1 VAPDRRIAAD
11 LAQKPFHL
19 TEPAIDR
26 AYLSRTPVR
35 ERPADLA
42 GLQQSL
48 AGAQWPHSGPIC
60 RANDLHGA
68 SARCAARRNGPA
80 GQEGRQTLEW

>member
-11 LAQKPFHL
+11 LAQKSFHL

-60 RANDLHGA
+60 REDDLQAPARGA
-68 SARCAARRNGPA
+68 PRV
-80 GQEGRQTLEW
+80 ETGRQGRRVGRP